1 MALIW
6 IAVVALGLLVLAWL
20 VYPAA
25 MWLRAR
31 RAVPAEERHGPP
43 SERVAV
49 VVATRDDPAF
59 AVERVR
65 NLLSTGYPSQLIRVF
80 VAVDVTSQYPLDAYR
95 AALSG
100 LADVVPGDAP
110 GGKATTLNAG
120 VRSAMSAADVLV
132 FADVGQEF
140 NIAAIPELVA
150 ALRDES
156 TGAVTGRYTHGRTD
170 GVMSAYANLEVL
182 IRAGQ
187 AAGRSVVSASG
198 SILAMRPG
206 FWRDLPAG
214 LICDDLYTGL
224 SVVRQG
230 SRVGFCIR
238 AIAYDPRV
246 FTRDQQ
252 FIRRVRTLTGLIQYC
267 VVEPG
272 ALVPWRNPV
281 WSHFFVH
288 KVLRLLTP
296 ILFVV
301 GVASLG
307 AWVTLRAPVVVLATL
322 GVLALLAIEFRVMS
336 PARFRRLL
344 DNAFWSFRLM
354 LVPVVAISN
363 GLRGRWSVWTPTSQV
378 RTDLRR
384 TGA

>member
-1 MALIW
+1 MTLIA
-6 IAVVALGLLVLAWL
+6 IAAVAFGLLALAWL
-20 VYPAA
+20 AYPAA
-25 MWLRAR
+25 MWLRATA
-31 RAVPAEERHGPP
+31 RASATGIESPP
-43 SERVAV
+43 TERVVV

-65 NLLSTGYPSQLIRVF
+65 NLRATEYPANLIRVV
-80 VAVDVTSQYPLDAYR
+80 VAVDVNSSHSIDSYR
-95 AALSG
+95 TALSG

-120 VRSAMSAADVLV
+120 VRAASPGADVLV

-140 NIAAIPELVA
+140 SARAIPELVA
-150 ALRDES
+150 ALRDGS

-170 GVMSAYANLEVL
+170 GLMSAYADLEAL

-198 SILAMRPG
+198 SILAMRPSL
-206 FWRDLPAG
+206 WRDLPEG

-230 SRVGFCIR
+230 SRVGFCPE
-238 AIAYDPRV
+238 AIAWDPRV

-252 FIRRVRTLTGLIQYC
+252 FTRRVRTLTGLIQYC
-267 VVEPG
+267 VIVPG
-272 ALVPWRNPV
+272 VLLPWRNPV
-281 WSHFFVH
+281 WSHFFIH

-296 ILFVV
+296 ILFAI
-301 GVASLG
+301 GVAALG
-307 AWVTLRAPVVVLATL
+307 VWLTLRAPIVVAAAVA
-322 GVLALLAIEFRVMS
+322 VFALLALEFRVMS
-336 PARFRRLL
+336 PTRFRRVWDQAIWSLRLL
-344 DNAFWSFRLM
+344 
-354 LVPVVAISN
+354 VIPVVAISN
-363 GLRGRWSVWTPTSQV
+363 GLRGRWSVWTPTSQA
-378 RTDLRR
+378 RADLRQ

>member
-1 MALIW
+1 MALIA
-6 IAVVALGLLVLAWL
+6 IAAVSFSLLALAW
-20 VYPAA
+20 VAYPVA
-25 MWLRAR
+25 MRLRAR
-31 RAVPAEERHGPP
+31 GRVGSHASALPV
-43 SERVAV
+43 ERVSV

-65 NLLSTGYPSQLIRVF
+65 NLRATDYPSNLIRVF
-80 VAVDVTSQYPLDAYR
+80 VGVDVTSQFSLDSYR
-95 AALSG
+95 SVLAG

-110 GGKATTLNAG
+110 GGKATTLNAV
-120 VRSAMSAADVLV
+120 VRAAAPEADVLV

-140 NIAAIPELVA
+140 GPGAIPELVS
-150 ALRDES
+150 ALRGGS
-156 TGAVTGRYTHGRTD
+156 KGAVTGRYTHGRSD
-170 GVMSAYANLEVL
+170 GLMSAYADLEAT

-198 SILAMRPG
+198 SILALRPA

-230 SRVGFCIR
+230 SRVGFCPE

-252 FIRRVRTLTGLIQYC
+252 FARRVRTLTGLIQYC

-272 ALVPWRNPV
+272 ALLPWRNPV
-281 WSHFFVH
+281 WTHFFIH

-296 ILFVV
+296 ILFVI
-301 GVASLG
+301 GVAALGLWLSLR
-307 AWVTLRAPVVVLATL
+307 VPLVVLDTL
-322 GVLALLAIEFRVMS
+322 GILALIAIAFRLIS
-336 PARFRRLL
+336 PVRFRRVR
-344 DNAFWSFRLM
+344 DQAVWSLRLM
-354 LVPVVAISN
+354 LVPLVAISN

-378 RTDLRR
+378 RTDLGQR
-384 TGA
+384 GA

>member
-1 MALIW
+1 MTLIS
-6 IAVVALGLLVLAWL
+6 IAAIAFGLLALAWL
-20 VYPAA
+20 AYPVA

-31 RAVPAEERHGPP
+31 RRAIGSGIEAPAT
-43 SERVAV
+43 ERVVV
-49 VVATRDDPAF
+49 VVATRDDPVF

-65 NLLSTGYPSQLIRVF
+65 NLRATQYPSSLIHV
-80 VAVDVTSQYPLDAYR
+80 VIAVDVTSSYSIDSYR
-95 AALSG
+95 TALSG
-100 LADVVPGDAP
+100 LAEVVPGDAP

-120 VRSAMSAADVLV
+120 VRAASSAADVLV

-140 NIAAIPELVA
+140 SAGAIPELVA
-150 ALRDES
+150 ALRDGS
-156 TGAVTGRYTHGRTD
+156 TGAVTGRYTHGRSD
-170 GVMSAYANLEVL
+170 GLMSAYADLEAL

-198 SILAMRPG
+198 SILAMRPS

-230 SRVGFCIR
+230 SRVGFCPQ
-238 AIAYDPRV
+238 AIAFDPRV

-252 FIRRVRTLTGLIQYC
+252 FTRRVRTLTGLIQYC
-267 VVEPG
+267 VVVPG
-272 ALVPWRNPV
+272 VLLPWRNPV

-296 ILFVV
+296 ILFAI
-301 GVASLG
+301 GVLALG
-307 AWVTLRAPVVVLATL
+307 AWLTLRAPIVVLAAL
-322 GVLALLAIEFRVMS
+322 IVLLLIALELRVLS
-336 PARFRRLL
+336 PARFRRVR
-344 DNAFWSFRLM
+344 DQAIWSLRLM
-354 LVPVVAISN
+354 VVPVVAISN

-378 RTDLRR
+378 RTDLRQ